1 MALPEF
7 IVLFSGNTL
16 EGFEALDVQIRVE
29 AALRLTEEQSNKLF
43 SGKPVMIKRTQ
54 SKTDA
59 LKLTAELKSMGADV
73 SVRIAKQSASTPG
86 DPAKGASDQADSV
99 QAQEQEQE
107 QEQEQQQP
115 IEPSHGFSLKPNIG
129 FLVEP
134 NDPPT
139 PPTLDLSGL
148 SAGPIGETPLAPKT
162 SVELPA
168 LALSGF
174 SISGFGDE
182 PLLEATRLE
191 ARDIEAPAFELDKPG
206 ALLPTIGSP
215 TPIAAPD
222 LSALSIKTGDGD
234 LLDASEKTKVETLAI
249 AIPEFEMDKP

>member
-107 QEQEQQQP
+107 QEQP

>member
-43 SGKPVMIKRTQ
+43 SGKPVVIKRTQ

-107 QEQEQQQP
+107 QEQP

-168 LALSGF
+168 LDLSGF

>member
-7 IVLFSGNTL
+7 IILFSGNTL
-16 EGFEALDVQIRVE
+16 GGFEALDVQIRVE

-43 SGKPVMIKRTQ
+43 SGKPVVIKRTQ

-59 LKLTAELKSMGADV
+59 LKFAAELKDMGADV
-73 SVRIAKQSASTPG
+73 SVRIAKQSASTPP
-86 DPAKGASDQADSV
+86 DPAKGASDQTDSV

-107 QEQEQQQP
+107 QEQEQA
-115 IEPSHGFSLKPNIG
+115 IEPSHSFSLKPNIG

-148 SAGPIGETPLAPKT
+148 SAAPIGETPLAPQT

-168 LALSGF
+168 LDLSGF
-174 SISGFGDE
+174 SISGFDDE
-182 PLLEATRLE
+182 PLLEATHLE
-191 ARDIEAPAFELDKPG
+191 ARNIEAPAFELDKPG

-249 AIPEFEMDKP
+249 AIPEFEMDKH

>member
-43 SGKPVMIKRTQ
+43 SGKPVVIKRTQ

-59 LKLTAELKSMGADV
+59 LKFATELKTMGADV
-73 SVRIAKQSASTPG
+73 SVRIAKQSASTPP
-86 DPAKGASDQADSV
+86 DPAKGASDQTDSV

-107 QEQEQQQP
+107 QEQA

-168 LALSGF
+168 LDLSGF

-182 PLLEATRLE
+182 PLLEATRRE

>member
-16 EGFEALDVQIRVE
+16 EGFEALDVQIRLE

-43 SGKPVMIKRTQ
+43 SGKPVVIKRTQ

-107 QEQEQQQP
+107 QEQP

-148 SAGPIGETPLAPKT
+148 SAGPIGETPLAPKS

-168 LALSGF
+168 LDLSGF
-174 SISGFGDE
+174 SISGFDDE

>member
-43 SGKPVMIKRTQ
+43 SGKPVVIKRTQ

-59 LKLTAELKSMGADV
+59 LKFATELKTMGADV
-73 SVRIAKQSASTPG
+73 SVRIAKQSASTPPA
-86 DPAKGASDQADSV
+86 PAKGAPDQTDLV
-99 QAQEQEQE
+99 QAQEQE
-107 QEQEQQQP
+107 QP

-139 PPTLDLSGL
+139 PPTLDLSG
-148 SAGPIGETPLAPKT
+148 
-162 SVELPA
+162 
-168 LALSGF
+168 F
-174 SISGFGDE
+174 SISGFDDQ
-182 PLLEATRLE
+182 PLLEATHLE

-249 AIPEFEMDKP
+249 AIPEFEMDKH

>member
-43 SGKPVMIKRTQ
+43 SGKPVVIKRTQ

-107 QEQEQQQP
+107 QEQP

-148 SAGPIGETPLAPKT
+148 SAGPIGETPLAPKS

-168 LALSGF
+168 LDLSGF
-174 SISGFGDE
+174 SISGFDDE

-249 AIPEFEMDKP
+249 AITEFEMDKP

>member
-43 SGKPVMIKRTQ
+43 SGKPVVIKRTQ

-59 LKLTAELKSMGADV
+59 LKFAAELKAMGADV
-73 SVRIAKQSASTPG
+73 SARIAKQSASTPS
-86 DPAKGASDQADSV
+86 DPAKGASDQTDSG
-99 QAQEQEQE
+99 QEQEQE
-107 QEQEQQQP
+107 QEQEQP

-139 PPTLDLSGL
+139 PPTLDLSGF
-148 SAGPIGETPLAPKT
+148 SAAPIGETPLAPKT
-162 SVELPA
+162 LVELPA
-168 LALSGF
+168 LDLSRF
-174 SISGFGDE
+174 SISGFDDQ
-182 PLLEATRLE
+182 PLLEATHLE
-191 ARDIEAPAFELDKPG
+191 ASDIEAPAFELDRPG

-249 AIPEFEMDKP
+249 AIPEFEMDKH

>member
-43 SGKPVMIKRTQ
+43 SGKPVVIKRTQ

-107 QEQEQQQP
+107 QP

-168 LALSGF
+168 LDLSGF
-174 SISGFGDE
+174 SISGFDDE

>member
-43 SGKPVMIKRTQ
+43 SGKPVVIKRTQ

-73 SVRIAKQSASTPG
+73 SVRIAKQSASTPR

-99 QAQEQEQE
+99 QAREQE
-107 QEQEQQQP
+107 QP

-168 LALSGF
+168 LDLSGF
-174 SISGFGDE
+174 SISGFDDE

>member
-43 SGKPVMIKRTQ
+43 SGKPVVIKRTQ

-73 SVRIAKQSASTPG
+73 SVRIAKQSASTPR

-99 QAQEQEQE
+99 QAREQEQE
-107 QEQEQQQP
+107 QEQEQP

-148 SAGPIGETPLAPKT
+148 SAGPIGETPLAPKS

-168 LALSGF
+168 LNLSGF
-174 SISGFGDE
+174 SISGFDDE

>member
-43 SGKPVMIKRTQ
+43 SGKPVVIKRTQ

-99 QAQEQEQE
+99 QAQEQEQ
-107 QEQEQQQP
+107 P

-148 SAGPIGETPLAPKT
+148 SAAPIGETPLAPQT

-168 LALSGF
+168 LDLSGF
-174 SISGFGDE
+174 SISGFDDE
-182 PLLEATRLE
+182 PLLEATHLE
-191 ARDIEAPAFELDKPG
+191 ARNIEAPAFELDKPG

-249 AIPEFEMDKP
+249 AIPEFEMDKH

>member
-43 SGKPVMIKRTQ
+43 SGKPVVIKRTQ
-54 SKTDA
+54 SKADG

-107 QEQEQQQP
+107 QEQP

-139 PPTLDLSGL
+139 PPTIDLSGL

-168 LALSGF
+168 LDLSGF
-174 SISGFGDE
+174 SILGFGDE

>member
-43 SGKPVMIKRTQ
+43 SGKPVVIKRTQ

-107 QEQEQQQP
+107 QEQP

-168 LALSGF
+168 LDLSGF
-174 SISGFGDE
+174 SISGFDDE

>member
-43 SGKPVMIKRTQ
+43 SGKPVVIKRTQ

-59 LKLTAELKSMGADV
+59 LKLTAELKSIGADV

-107 QEQEQQQP
+107 QEQP

-168 LALSGF
+168 LDLSGF
-174 SISGFGDE
+174 SISGFDDE

>member
-1 MALPEF
+1 PEF

-43 SGKPVMIKRTQ
+43 SGKPVVIKRTQ

-107 QEQEQQQP
+107 QEQEQP

-168 LALSGF
+168 LDLSGF

-191 ARDIEAPAFELDKPG
+191 ARDI
-206 ALLPTIGSP
+206 
-215 TPIAAPD
+215 
-222 LSALSIKTGDGD
+222 
-234 LLDASEKTKVETLAI
+234 
-249 AIPEFEMDKP
+249 

>member
-43 SGKPVMIKRTQ
+43 SGKPVVIKRTQ

-107 QEQEQQQP
+107 QEQP

-148 SAGPIGETPLAPKT
+148 SAGPIGETPLAPKS

-168 LALSGF
+168 LDLSGF
-174 SISGFGDE
+174 SISGFDDE

>member
-43 SGKPVMIKRTQ
+43 SGKPVVIKRTQ

-107 QEQEQQQP
+107 QEQP

-148 SAGPIGETPLAPKT
+148 SAGPIGETPLAPKS

-168 LALSGF
+168 LNLSGF
-174 SISGFGDE
+174 SISGFDDE

>member
-16 EGFEALDVQIRVE
+16 EGFEALDVQIRLE

-43 SGKPVMIKRTQ
+43 SGKPVVIKRTQ

-107 QEQEQQQP
+107 QEQP

-148 SAGPIGETPLAPKT
+148 SAGPIGETPLAPKS

-168 LALSGF
+168 LDLSGF